1 MCEAELI
8 GALEKARAE
17 GRVNL
22 HRRVHDGACDFVYM
36 ESKGARRSGHLLMHS
51 RFPLCPSVTPVV
63 KDAFSFH
70 CGKGALTTEDTEIHR
85 DTQRKTDYT
94 FDHSSARG
102 SSGFSFA
109 SSRRSSFVRSSLGM
123 GT

>member
-17 GRVNL
+17 ERVNL

-51 RFPLCPSVTPVV
+51 RFPLCPSLTPVV
-63 KDAFSFH
+63 KGAFSFH

-85 DTQRKTDYT
+85 GKTITPLTTAQRVGL
-94 FDHSSARG
+94 RG
-102 SSGFSFA
+102 SA
-109 SSRRSSFVRSSLGM
+109 LPVRGGVLSYARLSAWGHEQ
-123 GT
+123 